1 MAVSLL
7 TECGCSAEALN
18 ELILKGSIEPN
29 KVFAK
34 LAREIGASIQVGD
47 VIKYETSSN
56 SWTRV
61 NTDDTLTNYII
72 GIVQT
77 LKDLETGAIYNEVSV
92 NDTAFLGAITWASN
106 GDPIKASCLYI
117 YDSGVRTQ
125 FAPETHTGLAA
136 KFNLIPFTGHDGST
150 ESYYVALK

>member
-1 MAVSLL
+1 MTVDMVYL
-7 TECGCSAEALN
+7 CGCSAEALN

-34 LAREIGASIQVGD
+34 LSQETGASVQVGD
-47 VIKYETSSN
+47 VIKYETSTN

-61 NTDDTLTNYII
+61 NTDDTLTNYIV
-72 GIVQT
+72 GVVAT
-77 LKDLETGAIYNEVSV
+77 LKDLETGAVYNVV
-92 NDTAFLGAITWASN
+92 NVDTEAFLGAITWASN
-106 GDPIKASCLYI
+106 GDPIKASCLYL
-117 YDSGVRTQ
+117 YDSGTRTQ
-125 FAPETHTGLAA
+125 FAPETHTGLAS